1 MADFRTDTSAIK
13 VDTPKG
19 MSLADMLNIQKSS
32 YELSKIKE
40 LYPAM
45 IAGEQSRSKTAETES
60 QIKAIDLE
68 KATQA
73 NNERKILQN
82 WASDPTNYLD
92 QNGEIDL
99 QKITHSVNSLAP
111 YTGAETIKKYTELKS
126 NQASANEAKTKLT
139 DVQRGSLGTVLA
151 GLASTGEQDPKVYQE
166 KVQNWANQF
175 PTDPNAQQLAKSYI
189 STLGYTQK
197 GPQVLQTAIK
207 AAQEY
212 KGPANQLTTA
222 GGVPGTYNAVSNE
235 YKPFGS
241 TEQTPTAPTAPTVNA
256 PTSNAPTAQPTSNK
270 PSLINSE
277 SPVRSANGVPL
288 FNEQQKENAAS
299 ARLEKNQL
307 PKLSEVVK
315 ETDKSIDTALKTI
328 SAASGNVPGQTLRA
342 TAKSIIGDSD
352 LEILTKSL
360 ADVTVRQSQAMGA
373 GTDQAKSDV
382 AKTQGNPNLTVEALK
397 SILERAKATNTGF
410 KNYTKAIDAYE
421 KKRGIDNANANHPQF
436 KAAWAD
442 NYDPN
447 IFILQNIHDSNKSDA
462 EKELETAKLFKGMS
476 KEQIKEFRKKAYN
489 IDALMRGDYK

>member
-45 IAGEQSRSKTAETES
+45 IAGEQARSKTAGIES
-60 QIKAIDLE
+60 EIKGIDLE
-68 KATQA
+68 RTDRVNKEQRVLA
-73 NNERKILQN
+73 N

-126 NQASANEAKTKLT
+126 NRVSADEAKTKLT

-212 KGPANQLTTA
+212 KGPVNQVTTA
-222 GGVPGTYNAVSNE
+222 GGVPGTYNAVSNQ
-235 YKPFGS
+235 YTPFGS
-241 TEQTPTAPTAPTVNA
+241 TGEQPAQTTGVTNAPNA
-256 PTSNAPTAQPTSNK
+256 PTTANK
-270 PSLINSE
+270 PLLISAE
-277 SPVRSANGVPL
+277 SPVRIANGVPL
-288 FNEQQKENAAS
+288 FNEQQKEIAGL
-299 ARLEKNQL
+299 AREEKNKL
-307 PKLSEVVK
+307 PELRITSE
-315 ETDKSIDTALKTI
+315 ETKKSIDTALKTI
-328 SAASGNVPGQTLRA
+328 KAASGNVPGQTLRA
-342 TAKSIIGDSD
+342 TAKSIFGDAE
-352 LEILTKSL
+352 LEILKKSL
-360 ADVTVRQSQAMGA
+360 ADVTLRQAQTMGA

-382 AKTQGNPNLTVEALK
+382 AKTQGNENLTVESLK
-397 SILERAKATNTGF
+397 SILERADATNTGF
-410 KNYTKAIDAYE
+410 KNYTQAIKEYE
-421 KKRGIDNANANHPQF
+421 KKRGIDHANANHSQF

-447 IFILQNIHDSNKSDA
+447 VFILQNIHDSNKSET
-462 EKELETAKLFKGMS
+462 EKKLETDRLFKGMS
-476 KEQIKEFRKKAYN
+476 KENIKEFKKRANN

>member
-1 MADFRTDTSAIK
+1 MADFRTDVSAIK
-13 VDTPKG
+13 VEPSKG
-19 MSLADMLNIQKSS
+19 MSLADMLNIQKST

-45 IAGEQSRSKTAETES
+45 ISGEQARSKTAGIES
-60 QIKAIDLE
+60 QIKGIDLE
-68 KATQA
+68 KATQI
-73 NNERKILQN
+73 NDERKLLQN

-126 NQASANEAKTKLT
+126 NRTTADEAKTKLT
-139 DVQRGSLGTVLA
+139 DTQRGSLGTVLA
-151 GLASTGEQDPKVYQE
+151 GLASTGEQDPKIYQE

-212 KGPANQLTTA
+212 KGPANQVTTA

-235 YKPFGS
+235 YKPFGGI
-241 TEQTPTAPTAPTVNA
+241 EGQNQPAPTTGTP
-256 PTSNAPTAQPTSNK
+256 NAPTANTSNATNK
-270 PSLINSE
+270 PSLINAE
-277 SPVRSANGVPL
+277 SPVRMANGVPL
-288 FNEQQKENAAS
+288 FNEQQKDNAAL
-299 ARLEKNQL
+299 ARIEKNQL
-307 PKLSEVVK
+307 PKLNEVVR

-328 SAASGNVPGQTLRA
+328 KAASGNVPGQTLRA

-410 KNYTKAIDAYE
+410 KNYTKAISEYE

-462 EKELETAKLFKGMS
+462 EKELETNRLFKEMS
-476 KEQIKEFRKKAYN
+476 KEEIKEFRKKAHN